1 MSSRRKILKSLAL
14 APFAAPA
21 FSTFAASV
29 GNEANNTRLP
39 NSNDPDYWKK
49 IRDAFMLSKDKVF
62 FNTGTVGAMPKVVVE
77 KVAAH
82 FQQVATDVADWD
94 YKIDIG
100 WISGYYPM
108 PDLRAK
114 IAKLINADAA
124 SIALTDNV
132 TNSMSYVAL
141 GINLNRGDEILTS
154 NQEHGGGISSWVVRA
169 KRESLKYREIVLP
182 KPIQN
187 ADEVISIIRKA
198 LAAETKVLMLSHMI
212 SGSGAILPV
221 KEICKEAKARGI
233 ITVLDGAQTV
243 GHIPVDV
250 QDIGCDAYVG
260 CFHKWMGAPPGTGFM
275 WVRPD
280 LLKNMWTTVSS
291 YQWNNHAD
299 EGFRFTQRGTG
310 NYSVMIGMDA
320 SIDFHNEIGSQRV
333 YDRIKYLGNYLR
345 DGLRKNSK
353 VNLFSPNDEAMC
365 AGISVY
371 NIAGLTG
378 PKLQEEF
385 WNRARMRPRSQGDEF
400 GVRHCTH
407 IFNSEKELDKALEI
421 INALSKS

>member
-14 APFAAPA
+14 APLVVPA
-21 FSTFAASV
+21 FSSLAA
-29 GNEANNTRLP
+29 NEGIEVNSSGLP

-82 FQQVATDVADWD
+82 FQQLATDVADWD

-169 KRESLKYREIVLP
+169 KGEGLGYREVVLP

-187 ADEVISIIRKA
+187 ADEVIGIIRKA
-198 LAAETKVLMLSHMI
+198 LAPQTKVLMLSHMI

-233 ITVLDGAQTV
+233 ITVLDGAQTL
-243 GHIPVDV
+243 GQIPVDV

-320 SIDFHNEIGSQRV
+320 SIDFHNEIGPQRV

-353 VNLFSPNDEAMC
+353 VNLFSPKDEAMC

-378 PKLQEEF
+378 PRLQEEF

-407 IFNSEKELDKALEI
+407 IFNNEKELDRALEI